1 MEEYDST
8 VSLSHMGVDRHR
20 DQQNRLDKRYED
32 IQTDRSMLRTNIT
45 NTKYEKVKMTY
56 IRIELRIRNRV

>member
-1 MEEYDST
+1 
-8 VSLSHMGVDRHR
+8 MGVDRHR

-45 NTKYEKVKMTY
+45 NTKQEKVKMTY

>member
-1 MEEYDST
+1 MEKYDST

-32 IQTDRSMLRTNIT
+32 IQTDQSMLRTNIT
-45 NTKYEKVKMTY
+45 NTKQEKVKMTY

>member
-1 MEEYDST
+1 MEKYDST

-32 IQTDRSMLRTNIT
+32 IQTNRSMLRTNIT
-45 NTKYEKVKMTY
+45 NTKQEKVKMTY

>member
-56 IRIELRIRNRV
+56 IIIELRIRNRV

>member
-1 MEEYDST
+1 MEKYDST

-45 NTKYEKVKMTY
+45 NTKQEKVKMTY

>member
-1 MEEYDST
+1 MEKYDST

-45 NTKYEKVKMTY
+45 NTKQEKVKMTY
-56 IRIELRIRNRV
+56 IIIELRIRNRV

>member
-1 MEEYDST
+1 MEKYDST

-45 NTKYEKVKMTY
+45 NTKQEK
-56 IRIELRIRNRV
+56 